1 MGRLFLVHHAGTV
14 DGSKIAHAP
23 QQPVGDTRRSPRT
36 AADFQRAAL
45 GDRHPQNT
53 GGTDDHAGQLLRRV
67 ELQTADDAET
77 VPQRRGKQADAR
89 RGAHERERLQIDF
102 DGASGG
108 PLPYHQIEFVI
119 LKCRIQDFLHG
130 NGHPVD
136 FVHKQDVVAGQIGQD
151 GRQIAAPFQH
161 RAGRADQVDPQFR
174 RHDLGE
180 RRFPEAGVS
189 VKKDVIHRLPAFT
202 GGVQEDAQIGP
213 QLLLSDEI
221 LQTGR
226 TDAFVTGRTGFRSRQ
241 FFRQVCGGKE

>member
-1 MGRLFLVHHAGTV
+1 M
-14 DGSKIAHAP
+14 
-23 QQPVGDTRRSPRT
+23 
-36 AADFQRAAL
+36 
-45 GDRHPQNT
+45 
-53 GGTDDHAGQLLRRV
+53 
-67 ELQTADDAET
+67 
-77 VPQRRGKQADAR
+77 
-89 RGAHERERLQIDF
+89 
-102 DGASGG
+102 
-108 PLPYHQIEFVI
+108 
-119 LKCRIQDFLHG
+119 
-130 NGHPVD
+130 D
-136 FVHKQDVVAGQIGQD
+136 FVHKQDVVSGQIGQD

-226 TDAFVTGRTGFRSRQ
+226 TDAFVTGRAGVRSRQ
-241 FFRQVCGGKE
+241 FFRQVCRGKE